1 MSKSSYLQSVR
12 DNMFNIERSGEEH
25 RNLSYKDSNCV
36 GCGICVSV
44 CPTESLRLGPIVP
57 IARGLIEMDLVSI
70 NADSCVFCG
79 LCSVACPF
87 DALSLTIDGTN
98 VKDIKSYP
106 VWEVE
111 SSVCDDDCIYCGRC
125 YQICPQDSIIFERNL
140 PKAIDLVRGEIAI
153 DKDQCIYCSFCADMC
168 PAGAIDIKNIPTS
181 SNDLLNNSIEV
192 DLSKCI
198 FCGICKRVCPED
210 AIEEICSTCMYSD
223 EIIVPEITGNTF
235 ILEESCVSCSWCS
248 EICPVDAI
256 TISKPF
262 EGKLELVETDDK
274 ICKGDSC
281 HACQDVCPCNAVT
294 IVDGKSVTNLDF
306 CNLCGACVT
315 ACPQDIRILSRT
327 SMKLNN
333 INSDSWNEILNTLL
347 VGK

>member
-1 MSKSSYLQSVR
+1 
-12 DNMFNIERSGEEH
+12 MFNIERSGEEH
-25 RNLSYKDSNCV
+25 RKLSYKDANCV
-36 GCGICVSV
+36 GCGICVQV
-44 CPTESLRLGPIVP
+44 CPTGSLRLGPLVP

-70 NADSCVFCG
+70 NSDTCVFCG

-87 DALSLTIDGTN
+87 GSLSLSIEGTN
-98 VKDIKSYP
+98 VKDLKSYP

-111 SSVCDDDCIYCGRC
+111 STVCDDDCIYCGRC
-125 YQICPQDSIIFERNL
+125 YQACPQDSIIFERNL
-140 PKAIDLVRGEIAI
+140 PDAVDLVRGEIDI

-168 PAGAIDIKNIPTS
+168 PEGAIEIKNIPTT
-181 SNDLLNNSIEV
+181 SNDALNNSIEV

-198 FCGICKRVCPED
+198 FCGVCKRVCPED
-210 AIEEICSTCMYSD
+210 AISQVCSTCMYSD
-223 EIIVPEITGNTF
+223 EIKIPEITGSTF
-235 ILEESCVSCSWCS
+235 ILDESCVSCSWCS

-256 TISKPF
+256 TITKPF
-262 EGKLELVETDDK
+262 EGNLELVETDEK

-315 ACPQDIRILSRT
+315 ACPQDIRILTRT
-327 SMKLNN
+327 AMKLNN
-333 INSDSWNEILNTLL
+333 INSESWNEILNTL

>member
-1 MSKSSYLQSVR
+1 
-12 DNMFNIERSGEEH
+12 MFNIERNGEEH
-25 RNLSYKDSNCV
+25 RELSYKDKNCV
-36 GCGICVSV
+36 GCGICTDV
-44 CPTESLRLGPIVP
+44 CPTSSLRLGPLVP
-57 IARGLIEMDLVSI
+57 IARGLIEMDLISV

-87 DALSLTIDGTN
+87 DALSLEIDGEP
-98 VKDIKSYP
+98 IKANDNYP
-106 VWEVE
+106 VWETE
-111 SSVCDDDCIYCGRC
+111 SEIDDEECMYCGRC
-125 YQICPQDSIIFERNL
+125 YEVCPRDSIIFERHL
-140 PKAIDLVRGEIAI
+140 PNAADLVRGEIEI

-168 PAGAIDIKNIPTS
+168 PAGAITV
-181 SNDLLNNSIEV
+181 SNTPASTVDVLNNSIEV

-198 FCGICKRVCPED
+198 FCGVCKRVCPEN
-210 AIEEICSTCMYSD
+210 AIKQVCSTCMLVD
-223 EIIVPEITGNTF
+223 EIEVPKVTGEAI
-235 ILEESCVSCSWCS
+235 ILEDSCVNCSWCA

-256 TISKPF
+256 TVVKPF
-262 EGKLELVETDDK
+262 DGSLELVENEAEEK

-315 ACPQDIRILSRT
+315 ACPQDLRVLTRT
-327 SMKLNN
+327 DMKLNN
-333 INSDSWNEILNTLL
+333 INSESWNEILNTL